1 MFSGSHTQK
10 IGEEE
15 GTGKRAEK
23 IVGTALKGRGKGRS
37 KWGGRGYREEGRKNS
52 GHSPKRPGKEER
64 SKWGGRG
71 YRKEGR
77 KIVGTVLK
85 GQGKR
90 GVLSLEERAE
100 AIIFLAKSRK
110 RKLLKIFKF
119 VRNLMTGSDKKM
131 KSLMSLHK
139 SRE

>member
-1 MFSGSHTQK
+1 MQLCVLCLLQNVHHNIVFSGSHTQK

-23 IVGTALKGRGKGRS
+23 IV
-37 KWGGRGYREEGRKNS
+37 
-52 GHSPKRPGKEER
+52 
-64 SKWGGRG
+64 
-71 YRKEGR
+71 
-77 KIVGTVLK
+77 VTVLK

-110 RKLLKIFKF
+110 RKLLEIFKF
-119 VRNLMTGSDKKM
+119 VRNLMTGSDEKK
-131 KSLMSLHK
+131 
-139 SRE
+139 

>member
-1 MFSGSHTQK
+1 M
-10 IGEEE
+10 
-15 GTGKRAEK
+15 GTILKGQGKRA
-23 IVGTALKGRGKGRS
+23 IKGGA
-37 KWGGRGYREEGRKNS
+37 
-52 GHSPKRPGKEER
+52 
-64 SKWGGRG
+64 RG

-110 RKLLKIFKF
+110 RKLLEIFKF
-119 VRNLMTGSDKKM
+119 VRNLMTGSDKK
-131 KSLMSLHK
+131 K
-139 SRE
+139 

>member
-23 IVGTALKGRGKGRS
+23 IVGTVLKGQGKRAI
-37 KWGGRGYREEGRKNS
+37 KGGA
-52 GHSPKRPGKEER
+52 
-64 SKWGGRG
+64 RG

-77 KIVGTVLK
+77 KIVGTILK

-110 RKLLKIFKF
+110 RKLLEIFKF
-119 VRNLMTGSDKKM
+119 VRNLMTGSDKK
-131 KSLMSLHK
+131 K
-139 SRE
+139 

>member
-52 GHSPKRPGKEER
+52 GHSPKRPGKEKR

-71 YRKEGR
+71 YREEGR

-90 GVLSLEERAE
+90 NDQSGEERGIGKRAE
-100 AIIFLAKSRK
+100 K
-110 RKLLKIFKF
+110 
-119 VRNLMTGSDKKM
+119 
-131 KSLMSLHK
+131 
-139 SRE
+139 